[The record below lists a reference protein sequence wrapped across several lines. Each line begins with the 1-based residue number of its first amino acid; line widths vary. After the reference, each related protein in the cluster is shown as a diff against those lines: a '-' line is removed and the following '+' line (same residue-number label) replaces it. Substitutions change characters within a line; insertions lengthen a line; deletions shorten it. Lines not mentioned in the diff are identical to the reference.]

1 MASDQYQPTASVES
15 PGLALSNKA
24 VAVMELIA
32 QGHSYE
38 QILAT
43 YPALTYRDIFDAAA
57 EVLESAED
65 QPPSQ
70 MEKTKRKHPRA
81 YEKWTQDEEEQQLR
95 DLIAEGHTVGRI
107 AGRLQRNRGGIRA
120 RIVQLGLVEQLSSKE
135 QERLNRIRER
145 ERGHDGE

>member
-1 MASDQYQPTASVES
+1 MASDEYQRTTSAAS

-24 VAVMELIA
+24 IAVMELIA

-57 EVLESAED
+57 EVLKAAEGST
-65 QPPSQ
+65 PSH

-81 YEKWTQDEEEQQLR
+81 YEKWTQDEEQQLR
-95 DLIAEGHTVGRI
+95 DLIAEGHTVARI
-107 AGRLQRNRGGIRA
+107 AKRLQRNRGGIRA

-145 ERGHDGE
+145 GRGRDGE

>member
-1 MASDQYQPTASVES
+1 MGNDHYQRATSAAS

-24 VAVMELIA
+24 VAVMEMIA
-32 QGHSYE
+32 RGHSYD
-38 QILAT
+38 QIIAT

-65 QPPSQ
+65 HSPSQ

-81 YEKWTQDEEEQQLR
+81 YEKWTQDEEQQLR
-95 DLIAEGHTVGRI
+95 DLIAEGYTVARI
-107 AGRLQRNRGGIRA
+107 AKRLQRNRGGIRA

-145 ERGHDGE
+145 EWRRDGE